1 MTTINIERLQGRR
14 YASEVITSVLQVSD
28 AFFDHRGA
36 LETVRDNLAE
46 TAKSRQA
53 EFAAGIHD
61 ILEMTR

>member
-1 MTTINIERLQGRR
+1 MNAINIERLQGRR
-14 YASEVITSVLQVSD
+14 YASEVIASVLQVSD

-61 ILEMTR
+61 ILELTQ

>member
-1 MTTINIERLQGRR
+1 MTTISIERLQGRR
-14 YASEVITSVLQVSD
+14 YASDVIVSVLSTPQ
-28 AFFDHRGA
+28 AFFDSRGA

-53 EFAAGIHD
+53 EFAAGIRD